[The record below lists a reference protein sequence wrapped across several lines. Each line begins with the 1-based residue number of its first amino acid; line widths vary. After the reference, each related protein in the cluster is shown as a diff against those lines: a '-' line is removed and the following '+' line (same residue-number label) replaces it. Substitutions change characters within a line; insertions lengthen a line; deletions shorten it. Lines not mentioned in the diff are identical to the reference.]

1 MNCSTYMQC
10 SAVQYIYSFNDNI
23 VLLFFR
29 CYSLFRTFTY
39 LCFYTWLPLRSI
51 LIGVGFFKSFFFFFA
66 VMLRKFL
73 LHCYGVPVIFAI
85 CKIGSLN
92 KRNKPPVQ
100 RQIYNCIFRFSSRYS
115 QFNKDSARNN
125 RSQNCSILTITF
137 SNNIIL
143 WQWQ

>member
-10 SAVQYIYSFNDNI
+10 SIYILLMI
-23 VLLFFR
+23 ILFFW

-51 LIGVGFFKSFFFFFA
+51 LIGVGFFKSFFFFFV
-66 VMLRKFL
+66 VMHRKFL

-100 RQIYNCIFRFSSRYS
+100 RQIYNCIFLFSSRYS